1 MNTTLRDVIMTPQD
15 PKEKD
20 VEINETI
27 GVLLQEVLDEKNIEI
42 NDFEFETLV
51 ENLRKIVD
59 YKKTTDEDV
68 KNYFKAFL
76 TITGR

>member
-1 MNTTLRDVIMTPQD
+1 MTTILRDVIMTPQD
-15 PKEKD
+15 PTNHD
-20 VEINETI
+20 IEINETI
-27 GVLLQEVLDEKNIEI
+27 GALLQEVLDEKNIEI
-42 NDFEFETLV
+42 SEDEFETLV